1 VRRETGAPPTLA
13 AKHSTRFGPYCEENQ
28 KIMNDKAGSD
38 KDDRKPIGGELL
50 IPIMAFVFTLY
61 YFWTIL
67 DVPWSAQV
75 SAFFVGTILIVLLIV
90 FFFRSAAAIRR
101 GEASL
106 QIGPL
111 FDPIAFVPKR
121 LALLG
126 LTLGFIFIVQYLGFT
141 ITVFLFLTSSM
152 LLLSNGKK
160 KRLIVCLSATL
171 ALAGWALFIWAFETR
186 FPAGPFE
193 TMMKGLI

>member
-1 VRRETGAPPTLA
+1 
-13 AKHSTRFGPYCEENQ
+13 
-28 KIMNDKAGSD
+28 MNDQADSKKGD
-38 KDDRKPIGGELL
+38 KKPIGGELL
-50 IPIMAFVFTLY
+50 IPVMAFFFTLY

-75 SAFFVGTILIVLLIV
+75 SAFFVGSILIVLIV
-90 FFFRSAAAIRR
+90 IFFFRTAGTLRR

-106 QIGPL
+106 KIGPL
-111 FDPIAFVPKR
+111 FDPVSYIPKR

-126 LTLGFIFIVQYLGFT
+126 LTLAFILVVQYLGFT
-141 ITVFLFLTSSM
+141 ITVFLFLSSAM
-152 LLLSNGKK
+152 LLLSNG
-160 KRLIVCLSATL
+160 RNTGFIVSLSAAL
-171 ALAGWALFIWAFETR
+171 AVAGWALFIWAFETR

>member
-1 VRRETGAPPTLA
+1 
-13 AKHSTRFGPYCEENQ
+13 
-28 KIMNDKAGSD
+28 MNDQTGLK
-38 KDDRKPIGGELL
+38 KDERKPIGGELI
-50 IPIMAFVFTLY
+50 IPIMAVIFTLY

-67 DVPWSAQV
+67 EVPWSAQV
-75 SAFFVGTILIVLLIV
+75 SAFFVGSILIVLVGILFFKTIV
-90 FFFRSAAAIRR
+90 VLRR

-106 QIGPL
+106 RIGPL
-111 FDPIAFVPKR
+111 FNPTSYISKR

-126 LTLGFIFIVQYLGFT
+126 LTVGFIFFVQYLGFT

-152 LLLSNGKK
+152 LLLSNGHKK
-160 KRLIVCLSATL
+160 GFILFLSAL
-171 ALAGWALFIWAFETR
+171 LSLSGWALFIWTFNTR